1 MELKHVSEDHAAWY
15 RESLEHPDLFW
26 GELARA
32 RLRWSKEFDRVQ
44 DCDLTQGRLQWFIG
58 GQLNVSGEQWLD
70 EHSGRTYTRTH
81 ARTHT
86 GDGSMLANSVMD
98 HW

>member
-32 RLRWSKEFDRVQ
+32 RLRWSREFDRVQ
-44 DCDLTQGRLQWFIG
+44 DCDLTYGRLQWFIG

-70 EHSGRTYTRTH
+70 EHSGRTHPHTH

-86 GDGSMLANSVMD
+86 GDSSMLANSVMD

>member
-1 MELKHVSEDHAAWY
+1 MVQGEPGA
-15 RESLEHPDLFW
+15 PDLFW

-32 RLRWSKEFDRVQ
+32 RMRWSREFDRVQ

-70 EHSGRTYTRTH
+70 EHSRHNFMYLSHDNTKP
-81 ARTHT
+81 
-86 GDGSMLANSVMD
+86 
-98 HW
+98 

>member
-1 MELKHVSEDHAAWY
+1 MVQGEPGA
-15 RESLEHPDLFW
+15 PDLFW

-32 RLRWSKEFDRVQ
+32 RMRWSREFDRVQ

-70 EHSGRTYTRTH
+70 EYSRQNFMYLSHNNTKP
-81 ARTHT
+81 
-86 GDGSMLANSVMD
+86 
-98 HW
+98 